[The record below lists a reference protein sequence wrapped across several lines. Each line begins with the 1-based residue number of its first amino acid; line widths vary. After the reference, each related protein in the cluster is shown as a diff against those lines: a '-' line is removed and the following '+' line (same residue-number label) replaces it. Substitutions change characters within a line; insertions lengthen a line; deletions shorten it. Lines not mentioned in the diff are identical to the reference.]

1 MDRRIWGP
9 PSPNKRA
16 LHNLIISRTLPGT
29 NEVLALYKILID
41 DERPVIAL
49 LEESP
54 ENHHFR
60 AALIANPDEMLPK
73 LCYFLKFLRVNVMP
87 KNAPSGSTKGMLGP
101 TNANSAIK
109 IPAAFTKEFILVL
122 AKEPSRAFDVSSA
135 GYFDLIL
142 SVLDLYL
149 SLAGFATVS
158 LAPLKDLISTILEMP
173 RSVCVIEEIVS
184 EPAGAALLADLL
196 ENKSL
201 IHQVFTEA
209 SLCLF
214 GGRLAR
220 LIDDCIASHGADID
234 NVVLVWKKMEEIHSS
249 MEEQVGRIEAG
260 ERNAVGRAPIFLGED
275 EKELLG
281 LARISVP
288 YNVTTA
294 RYAVQGLLERHKDQI
309 RLMLSSFPCS
319 TCKARLY
326 GVLKTRPRDS
336 IGGESKREFDD
347 INAPLGVFP
356 IYLSDTAMWDLK
368 CARVDGTLSK
378 ILATIQKLA
387 DGMWEFDTELSVPTG
402 DKSKLRGE
410 PIPRAARWCEDGYIL
425 WERGVGRVEENK
437 EEWVQIVK
445 IVRVGSRADMKAA
458 ISAAR
463 KAQRS
468 YTREYRI
475 AAGVCV
481 RNPGGSGGLVP
492 KRFVGA
498 DAVGLEVNG
507 AAGFESSSPKKK
519 LAPSDAL
526 VLHKILC
533 TGKQYSFTKRVAEM
547 ILQGGHQAEVPFVVS
562 PEEESIINYF
572 DSSVCILGRSG
583 TGKTTCLVF
592 RLLATYIRDRL
603 SNDDKQVRQ
612 IFLTR
617 SPVLAGKIRQ
627 YVNRLIDSQC
637 LNFAIED
644 AGDGDD
650 EGDAGGFNAVLD
662 EDEISAGGLLEA
674 GGKDWPM
681 VCTFDSFA
689 SMLERSFRFAQRNLF
704 EEDEGEASR
713 LDFMNRRVDF
723 GKFKRIY
730 WPKLGRKGLPVDG
743 VFSEIM
749 GVIKGTSSAFG
760 HQPLSEAQFQELA
773 HRAAPNFRPGPE
785 REAVYEL
792 YKAYEK
798 RKGSFDEWDDLDRI
812 SKLHELLAKDEK
824 LSSRLRS
831 QITEVYVDEIQD
843 QRLSEIELL
852 LNLVDDAKS
861 FAFAGDTAQ
870 CISRDSRFRFQDL
883 KSLFFRKHERLGVL
897 AGWRDLAK
905 LKLFTLSKNY
915 RTHDGILKLAA
926 KVVDVLYTTFPYAID
941 KFSPELGDFDGP
953 APIVFSGF
961 SPERIFR
968 PREAESTTT
977 ISEFGAEQVLIVRD
991 EDAKSLL
998 AETMEDEVLILT
1010 ILESKGMEFQDVFLF
1025 DFFSG
1030 SGCQAAF
1037 RALANSQVVGGRV
1050 DDGKYPELCIELKNL
1065 YVAITRSREMLY
1077 IIESDS
1083 GAAQPIRDMWGPESE
1098 NPIVDFVASDDPTLQ
1113 TRLDEIRKGQ
1123 SNKEEWGLKGNEF
1136 FNQRMYEQA
1145 MYCYRRAGKNKLVN
1159 MCQASIE
1166 ERNGRDVISDPSCW
1180 DIARGHYLEAARLF
1194 RSCEKYDR
1202 ALKCYE
1208 SIKEYSIA
1216 AELCEGLSKIPEKAH
1231 ESYTRRAADFYMLA
1245 KKELKAIPLYE
1256 KLGLH
1261 ELAISGYRKL
1271 DYVKELITYLKKYRD
1286 KMDEK
1291 VYNRNARIIALTIV
1305 SSNSASNDL
1314 RKPAISL
1321 LSEQEQEQLYTQF
1334 KFYDELKKLYISQN
1348 RLVEAMELSYA
1359 EGSWKDLR
1367 QLMKQAE
1374 SNPDFDQESLTT
1386 NGEQFTE
1393 RVLFDE
1399 LSTSLVDTV
1408 QRANAGPLKKGLSVR
1423 KSTSYPQT
1431 SKLFEDTSNILNKKV
1446 FNRDGNEVGE
1456 SSEILTGALTL
1467 ADLMILQ
1474 TFTSEKEKLASPFRP
1489 MGGLM
1494 GDIIIRCAQRL
1505 LNLYRSRVL
1514 VDVGV
1519 LRLFFQVIPGGNSDG
1534 YDVVSSSPICQGSG
1548 YGSQRISG
1556 DELVDGIIRILKEWV
1571 VKGYTRYVNQRDE
1584 EYGASSANICRHYV
1598 LRGWFSSTYNFHRS
1612 TGHKANHIV
1621 GWMSSGTCIGECQF
1635 GHQKRVI
1642 PKEEMIESLEFS
1654 WSMSLIT
1661 SYFKYLD
1668 RNGALGGN
1676 MPDGIIKRQGHIW
1689 WTRVFESVV
1698 VISDLLQS
1706 PSAKL
1711 FLLEKRSS
1719 GFKFLGP
1726 RDSGN
1731 RDSIDRGKGLM
1742 ILGCLD
1748 DFEWRL
1754 RARIR
1759 KLASPDFWNLLD
1771 ILERA
1776 VASNLR
1782 SEYAQQMWRDHLNR
1796 IEPWGISAMQ
1806 LLNGV
1811 EGCLREPSGTIN
1823 AMWSFA
1829 QGFKA
1834 SISQAKEFYVYDIHG
1849 REPYVHHLLN
1859 RLDRVMAIVVYIS
1872 SSSDFV
1878 LKQSQIELLQN
1889 SRCLNLNADRNCN
1902 AAATDVLNR
1911 MVDIYS
1917 LIRERMD
1924 SNRGVPAWYREAI
1937 NRRIE
1942 ESSVIAILNSKF
1954 LGTMDFFLRAS
1965 KSTRF
1970 WTSRRGNPQA
1980 LWGVPPRID
1989 QFPGWIINHIDIVQ
2003 SPTDPIIFSHL
2014 SLKNQITNRF
2024 RGYPVPT
2031 VLFQRTRPVETP
2043 SQSRAAAGYQTAN
2056 AEDAIDTLEMTE
2068 SLPNEKLSIN
2078 IKDVETIQR
2087 RWRVISSVLRD
2098 RRYLAQNPAHRRIT
2112 QILKSLFLPPNLDS
2126 DLFRKCFRMVG
2137 FVLLELV
2144 MDIKLELG
2152 AITAKLGYVGRT
2164 RNSMETME
2172 RVLSGTELVRDHNGQ
2187 LAEVERS
2194 IEPSSLA
2201 SIVGERSII
2210 TEMFGVIR
2218 KAQGLQKTVSS
2229 TAADLNGWIQSW
2241 ERHSR
2246 V

>member
-533 TGKQYSFTKRVAEM
+533 T
-547 ILQGGHQAEVPFVVS
+547 
-562 PEEESIINYF
+562 
-572 DSSVCILGRSG
+572 
-583 TGKTTCLVF
+583 
-592 RLLATYIRDRL
+592 
-603 SNDDKQVRQ
+603 
-612 IFLTR
+612 
-617 SPVLAGKIRQ
+617 
-627 YVNRLIDSQC
+627 DSQC

-662 EDEISAGGLLEA
+662 EDEISA
-674 GGKDWPM
+674 
-681 VCTFDSFA
+681 
-689 SMLERSFRFAQRNLF
+689 
-704 EEDEGEASR
+704 
-713 LDFMNRRVDF
+713 
-723 GKFKRIY
+723 
-730 WPKLGRKGLPVDG
+730 
-743 VFSEIM
+743 

-2229 TAADLNGWIQSW
+2229 TAADLN
-2241 ERHSR
+2241 
-2246 V
+2246 

>member
-1 MDRRIWGP
+1 
-9 PSPNKRA
+9 
-16 LHNLIISRTLPGT
+16 
-29 NEVLALYKILID
+29 
-41 DERPVIAL
+41 
-49 LEESP
+49 
-54 ENHHFR
+54 
-60 AALIANPDEMLPK
+60 
-73 LCYFLKFLRVNVMP
+73 
-87 KNAPSGSTKGMLGP
+87 
-101 TNANSAIK
+101 
-109 IPAAFTKEFILVL
+109 
-122 AKEPSRAFDVSSA
+122 
-135 GYFDLIL
+135 
-142 SVLDLYL
+142 
-149 SLAGFATVS
+149 
-158 LAPLKDLISTILEMP
+158 
-173 RSVCVIEEIVS
+173 
-184 EPAGAALLADLL
+184 
-196 ENKSL
+196 
-201 IHQVFTEA
+201 
-209 SLCLF
+209 
-214 GGRLAR
+214 
-220 LIDDCIASHGADID
+220 
-234 NVVLVWKKMEEIHSS
+234 
-249 MEEQVGRIEAG
+249 
-260 ERNAVGRAPIFLGED
+260 
-275 EKELLG
+275 
-281 LARISVP
+281 
-288 YNVTTA
+288 
-294 RYAVQGLLERHKDQI
+294 
-309 RLMLSSFPCS
+309 
-319 TCKARLY
+319 
-326 GVLKTRPRDS
+326 
-336 IGGESKREFDD
+336 
-347 INAPLGVFP
+347 
-356 IYLSDTAMWDLK
+356 
-368 CARVDGTLSK
+368 
-378 ILATIQKLA
+378 
-387 DGMWEFDTELSVPTG
+387 
-402 DKSKLRGE
+402 
-410 PIPRAARWCEDGYIL
+410 
-425 WERGVGRVEENK
+425 
-437 EEWVQIVK
+437 
-445 IVRVGSRADMKAA
+445 
-458 ISAAR
+458 
-463 KAQRS
+463 
-468 YTREYRI
+468 
-475 AAGVCV
+475 
-481 RNPGGSGGLVP
+481 
-492 KRFVGA
+492 
-498 DAVGLEVNG
+498 
-507 AAGFESSSPKKK
+507 
-519 LAPSDAL
+519 
-526 VLHKILC
+526 
-533 TGKQYSFTKRVAEM
+533 
-547 ILQGGHQAEVPFVVS
+547 
-562 PEEESIINYF
+562 
-572 DSSVCILGRSG
+572 
-583 TGKTTCLVF
+583 
-592 RLLATYIRDRL
+592 
-603 SNDDKQVRQ
+603 
-612 IFLTR
+612 
-617 SPVLAGKIRQ
+617 
-627 YVNRLIDSQC
+627 
-637 LNFAIED
+637 
-644 AGDGDD
+644 
-650 EGDAGGFNAVLD
+650 
-662 EDEISAGGLLEA
+662 
-674 GGKDWPM
+674 
-681 VCTFDSFA
+681 
-689 SMLERSFRFAQRNLF
+689 MLERSFRFAQRNLF

-1194 RSCEKYDR
+1194 RSCE
-1202 ALKCYE
+1202 
-1208 SIKEYSIA
+1208 
-1216 AELCEGLSKIPEKAH
+1216 
-1231 ESYTRRAADFYMLA
+1231 
-1245 KKELKAIPLYE
+1245 
-1256 KLGLH
+1256 
-1261 ELAISGYRKL
+1261 
-1271 DYVKELITYLKKYRD
+1271 
-1286 KMDEK
+1286 
-1291 VYNRNARIIALTIV
+1291 N
-1305 SSNSASNDL
+1305 ASNDL